1 MQKRKIFL
9 FALILITTLNQGCFS
24 DMDEVWVVTDP
35 VQCLGNP
42 WEIDWLEK
50 HEKDNSA
57 WSELSPEEKVDV
69 FVEYYSEFGIE
80 IKSVQKSFL
89 EEDVC
94 AACSCPRGDRF
105 HCLID
110 KQDLDE
116 MLELGFS
123 LE

>member
-1 MQKRKIFL
+1 
-9 FALILITTLNQGCFS
+9 
-24 DMDEVWVVTDP
+24 MDEVWVVTDP